1 MDIIMTDQQ
10 TILTNDCYGCG
21 HDSINRVNWRVMLDI
36 NSSGKSYED
45 TKPHI
50 LYKKK
55 DLLIFEKLYWKFE
68 LIF

>member
-1 MDIIMTDQQ
+1 
-10 TILTNDCYGCG
+10 
-21 HDSINRVNWRVMLDI
+21 MLDI

-55 DLLIFEKLYWKFE
+55 DLLIFENLYWKFE